1 MSRNLNICGIP
12 LNSVWCDKQSNLEA
26 LEQNLSTQPSTIDI
40 VVLPEMF
47 STGFVINDKN
57 QVAELAERNID
68 DTIYCIKK
76 LSAKYNI
83 AICGSHIARTN
94 TRFYNRAFFIE
105 PSGDEVYYD
114 KHHLFSYGNEQTVY
128 SSGNS
133 LPPII
138 RFRGWNIMPII
149 CYDLRFPVWCRNV
162 GRKYD
167 LMIVMANWPKVRERA
182 WDQLLIAR
190 AIENQCYVCGINRT
204 GTDGNSIV
212 YPDDSSYIIDYKGN
226 IISEKRNEI
235 IFASLDYE
243 KYSKFNEKFTALSDA
258 DSFSIN
264 L

>member
-1 MSRNLNICGIP
+1 
-12 LNSVWCDKQSNLEA
+12 
-26 LEQNLSTQPSTIDI
+26 
-40 VVLPEMF
+40 
-47 STGFVINDKN
+47 
-57 QVAELAERNID
+57 
-68 DTIYCIKK
+68 
-76 LSAKYNI
+76 
-83 AICGSHIARTN
+83 
-94 TRFYNRAFFIE
+94 
-105 PSGDEVYYD
+105 
-114 KHHLFSYGNEQTVY
+114 
-128 SSGNS
+128 
-133 LPPII
+133 
-138 RFRGWNIMPII
+138 MPII

-226 IISEKRNEI
+226 IISEKRNETI
-235 IFASLDYE
+235 YASLDYE